1 MAKQKGAIREL
12 PKGYTD
18 TPVIPGTTWRVH
30 DIDRP
35 APPVVVPPTSS
46 TEDRAGRAPS
56 DAVVLFDGTD
66 LDAWAGRDGGSAP
79 WDLVDG
85 DAVAVAPRTGD
96 IHTKE
101 SFGSCQL
108 HIEWSAPTEIYA
120 DSQGRG
126 NSGVFLLG
134 LYEVQVLDG
143 YQNPTYADGL
153 PGAVYGQ
160 YPPLVNACV
169 PPGEWHVYD
178 IVFETPVYEGGV
190 LVVPAFMTV
199 MHNGL
204 VVQHRQQ
211 MQGPTKHRQLASY
224 DEAHG
229 PEGPLVLQDHGDR
242 VRFRHIWIRPIK
254 SFLAD

>member
-1 MAKQKGAIREL
+1 MADGSKIREL
-12 PKGYTD
+12 PKGYSD

-35 APPVVVPPTSS
+35 PPPVVEPPTFS
-46 TEDRAGRAPS
+46 TQQHAGRPPS
-56 DAVVLFDGTD
+56 DAIVLFDGTS
-66 LDAWAGRDGGSAP
+66 LDAWEGRDGAAP
-79 WDLVDG
+79 WSLVDG
-85 DAVAVAPRTGD
+85 GAMEVAPRTGD
-96 IHTKE
+96 IRTKE

-108 HIEWSAPTEIYA
+108 HVEWSAPTEIRA

-143 YQNPTYADGL
+143 YQNATYADGL

-169 PPGEWHVYD
+169 APGAWHVYD
-178 IVFETPVYEGGV
+178 IVFETPEYDGGV
-190 LVVPAFMTV
+190 LVSPAFMTV
-199 MHNGL
+199 FHNGL

-211 MQGPTKHRQLASY
+211 VQGPTKHRQLASY
-224 DEAHG
+224 DDRHG
-229 PEGPLVLQDHGDR
+229 PEGPLVLQDHGDP
-242 VRFRHIWIRPIK
+242 VRFRNIWIRPIR
-254 SFLAD
+254 SFLAP